1 MKIELLT
8 TFLEVSRTLHFRIA
22 SENLFLTQSAVSARI
37 KLLEED
43 LGVLLFDRSQK
54 QLKITPEGNR
64 LVKHA
69 NQLIF
74 MWQKAKQEVSLVEE
88 NLNVLSIGSMMSI
101 WDIAL
106 QTWLNKISRNID
118 EISFFTQTFNQLD
131 LKKTVIN
138 GVIDI
143 AFTFESLTID
153 ELVTERVTSVPLH
166 LVTHNPDLA
175 EDYQSIT
182 DFIMVDYG
190 ESINLQYMREFPDSP
205 PAKHFISQPRI
216 ALDYILS
223 NGGCAYLP
231 RQLVTKHIAENELFL
246 VEEAPVFSREIFALY
261 LERSHKKALIN
272 QTLHYF
278 PEIVFD

>member
-1 MKIELLT
+1 MKIELLK
-8 TFLEVSRTLHFRIA
+8 TFLEVSQTLHFRIA
-22 SENLFLTQSAVSARI
+22 AENLFVTQSAVSARI
-37 KLLEED
+37 KLLEDD

-69 NQLIF
+69 KELIF

-88 NLNVLSIGSMMSI
+88 KYSVLSIGSMMSI

-106 QTWLNKISRNID
+106 QEWLNKITRNI
-118 EISFFTQTFNQLD
+118 EEVSFFTQTYNQTE
-131 LKKTVIN
+131 LKKSLLN
-138 GVIDI
+138 GVTDI
-143 AFTFESLTID
+143 AFTFDSIMVDGLI
-153 ELVTERVTSVPLH
+153 TEKVTSVPLH
-166 LVTHNPDLA
+166 LVTSDPNLA

-190 ESINLQYMREFPDSP
+190 ESINLQYVREYPGSP
-205 PAKHFISQPRI
+205 PARHLISQPRV

-231 RQLVTKHIAENELFL
+231 RQLVMQHISEDKLFL
-246 VEEAPVFSREIFALY
+246 VEEAPIFNREIFALY
-261 LERSHKKALIN
+261 LEKSHKEGLITKA
-272 QTLHYF
+272 LHYF
-278 PEIVFD
+278 PEIIFS